1 MSETDTQTTPE
12 GAPQSGQEPTSGE
25 RAKDPTNES
34 PPVAPSQ
41 AASDT
46 PGEPE
51 PAADVEDAAPAPGAM
66 LDLSLGPAYWGRR
79 FTEIEWS
86 WPLVVRAAY
95 HLCGHLM
102 VDPALLAR
110 PILPGHIAFEGD
122 DRPQIDAV
130 EAGDAGPFL
139 APEVVAGAAPTEAAA
154 VFNIAALTYYLLVGA
169 PPLGNI
175 GRIDK
180 DAAGTPAALKH
191 VLMKALAVDPRQ
203 RTATLVELR
212 TGLFSVLVPPAWY
225 EAYVPRL
232 PVDDDTKA
240 RLSDTLNRA
249 QLAWYRLRDRIP
261 WQRVGKARQQLAG
274 KTENPR
280 TGRALTAAGV
290 LLVLLIYIVLF
301 TDVI

>member
-12 GAPQSGQEPTSGE
+12 SATQSKQEPTSGE
-25 RAKDPTNES
+25 RSKDPTNES

-41 AASDT
+41 AEFDA
-46 PGEPE
+46 PGGPE
-51 PAADVEDAAPAPGAM
+51 PAADLDDATVVPGAT

-79 FTEIEWS
+79 LTEIEWN
-86 WPLVVRAAY
+86 WPMVVRAAY
-95 HLCGHLM
+95 HLCDHLTT
-102 VDPALLAR
+102 DPALLAR
-110 PILPGHIAFEGD
+110 PILPGHIGFEGD
-122 DRPQIDAV
+122 DHPQIDV
-130 EAGDAGPFL
+130 VDAGDAGPFL
-139 APEVVAGAAPTEAAA
+139 APEVVAGAPPTEVAA
-154 VFNIAALTYYLLVGA
+154 VFNIAAVTYYLLVGA

-175 GRIDK
+175 GRIDQ
-180 DAAGTPAALKH
+180 DATGTPAALKH
-191 VLMKALAVDPRQ
+191 VLMKALAVDPRM

-274 KTENPR
+274 KTDNPR
-280 TGRALTAAGV
+280 TGRVLTAAGV